1 MKKYILILLCLIMA
15 ISAVSPSVMANEE
28 ISVYLNGEKLSFEQ
42 QPVIRNNRIIVP
54 MRTIL
59 EKMETVVEWA
69 ENTRTINCLRDDVEV
84 DLKIGSDVVMVNK
97 MVERLD
103 TAPIIM
109 GSSTMIPLRFIGEA
123 FGADVSWNP
132 ETKTA
137 YINIEPAKNPPA
149 PAFDKMLIPVSVS
162 ATATNQGSPEQA
174 IDNNLTTRWGADC
187 EEKAQS
193 ITVDYGEE
201 KDMFG
206 IGLAWYLGK
215 GRVYK
220 FAVSVSNDGENFTE
234 IIPMRG
240 ATGKSESIE
249 NYIFP
254 QTKARYVRVTGGGN
268 GTNGY
273 AHITEMRVYGP
284 VGSPLEYVTTGKE
297 DFVPPVA
304 VPDEETK
311 KEVINVTTSGGSK
324 SAKAQYV
331 IDGEKSTRWSVNCEN
346 GEEWIQLD
354 LGEVSFIE
362 TMGILWYKANQFSY
376 NYRVEVSADGENF
389 KTVIENGVSSSAAD
403 ETDYISLNGERVRY
417 VRVVAIGGK
426 PLSANANP
434 SNLCH
439 IAEISVY

>member
-1 MKKYILILLCLIMA
+1 MKKYISIILSIIMVLSA
-15 ISAVSPSVMANEE
+15 ISISVTASEE
-28 ISVYLNGEKLSFEQ
+28 ISVYLNGEKLVFGQ

-54 MRTIL
+54 MRAIL

-69 ENTRTINCLRDDVEV
+69 ENTKTINCLRDDVEV
-84 DLKIGSDVVMVNK
+84 DLKIGSDVAMVNK
-97 MVERLD
+97 RIKRLD
-103 TAPIIM
+103 TVPIIM

-123 FGADVSWNP
+123 FGADVSWDP
-132 ETKTA
+132 GTKTA
-137 YINIEPAKNPPA
+137 NINIAPAKNPPA
-149 PAFDKMLIPVSVS
+149 PAFDKMLIPVAIS

-174 IDNNLTTRWGADC
+174 IDNDLTTRWGADC

-193 ITVDYGEE
+193 ITVDFGEE

-249 NYIFP
+249 NYVFP

-268 GTNGY
+268 GSNGY
-273 AHITEMRVYGP
+273 AHITEMRIYGP

-304 VPDEETK
+304 LPDESTRIEVAEITAS
-311 KEVINVTTSGGSK
+311 KES
-324 SAKAQYV
+324 SAKAHNAA
-331 IDGEKSTRWSVNCEN
+331 DGDKSTRWSVNCER
-346 GEEWIQLD
+346 GEQWVQLD
-354 LGEVSFIE
+354 LGKVRLIN
-362 TMGILWYKANQFSY
+362 TVGILWYKANQFSY
-376 NYRVEVSADGENF
+376 TYRVEVSSDGENF
-389 KTVIENGVSSSAAD
+389 KTVIEKGISKSDSD
-403 ETDYISLNGERVRY
+403 ETDYISLGDRARY
-417 VRVVAIGGK
+417 VRVVALGGK
-426 PLSANANP
+426 PLSANVNP
-434 SNLCH
+434 SNQCH
-439 IAEISVY
+439 ISEISIY